1 VSGSFFVGDDL
12 AQVVDAISG
21 EGDDAVL
28 ADAVDPKATVFR
40 VHVAAEHIEIGS
52 MRIASELLL
61 DLQRRLFMP
70 RGCRGTPNVGRNRD
84 HRRDNALTTAAAVRH
99 PSNQVAGT
107 PRVSVGHLPPQPR
120 LPASSAEIAPKV
132 GNLAS

>member
-1 VSGSFFVGDDL
+1 VSGSFFCRRRSDL

-70 RGCRGTPNVGRNRD
+70 RGMSGYPE
-84 HRRDNALTTAAAVRH
+84 RRTE
-99 PSNQVAGT
+99 PGSS
-107 PRVSVGHLPPQPR
+107 PR
-120 LPASSAEIAPKV
+120 
-132 GNLAS
+132 